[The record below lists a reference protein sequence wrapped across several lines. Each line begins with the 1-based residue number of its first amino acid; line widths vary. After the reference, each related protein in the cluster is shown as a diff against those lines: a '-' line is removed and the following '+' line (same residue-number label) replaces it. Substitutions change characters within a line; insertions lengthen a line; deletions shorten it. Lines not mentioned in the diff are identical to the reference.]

1 MTGRNKNRDVMDD
14 VAKACLDM
22 DIEMEDN
29 IDIKAI
35 TQQYDNNNECIPGYI
50 TKAINHRNKE
60 EQYVITF
67 FEKPRSKESIFFLKD
82 DLMMATIAKF
92 HQAFKLK
99 GLNYTRGDYIGG
111 IRSIGKR
118 KDPHDETSR
127 YRRSGKGNKIISIFT
142 YVTTYDINVPYTE
155 IIRDQKKIV
164 DVMWKGVLGNENRVK
179 NIGKNIVS
187 AAAEQ
192 GGGLIEWVLNNKG
205 GPDKTPEYAAEQTTR
220 SVVNYFKDGVSFRPS
235 ISLDHFM
242 VDYDIKEFLS
252 TKVGVTSW
260 NDLNNHERQ
269 VCFENYP
276 TKELPDWDK
285 LTKES
290 Y

>member
-1 MTGRNKNRDVMDD
+1 VR
-14 VAKACLDM
+14 ACLDV

-29 IDIKAI
+29 IDVKAL
-35 TQQYDNNNECIPGYI
+35 TKEYDNNNECITGYI
-50 TKAINHRNKE
+50 TKAIDHRDKE

-67 FEKPRSKESIFFLKD
+67 FEKPRSKETIFFLKD
-82 DLMMATIAKF
+82 DLIMATVAKF
-92 HQAFKLK
+92 HNAFKLR
-99 GLNYTRGDYIGG
+99 GLNYTCGDYVGG
-111 IRSIGKR
+111 IKSIGKR

-127 YRRSGKGNKIISIFT
+127 YRRSGKNNNIVSIFA
-142 YVTTYDINVPYTE
+142 YVTTYDINLPYSD
-155 IIRDQKKIV
+155 IIKDQKKIA
-164 DVMWKGVLGNENRVK
+164 DVVWKGVFGNANRVK

-187 AAAEQ
+187 AATEQ
-192 GGGLIEWVLNNKG
+192 GGGLIDWILNNRG
-205 GPDKTPEYAAEQTTR
+205 GADKTPEIAADNTTKD
-220 SVVNYFKDGVSFRPS
+220 VVDYFKDGVSFRHR

-260 NDLNNHERQ
+260 NDLNSQEKQ

-276 TKELPDWDK
+276 NKDLPDWDK
-285 LTKES
+285 LAKES